1 MRHQPVSAHSCG
13 MQIGG
18 SATSETRDS
27 GLWARVFSVLYDP
40 FLWVGE
46 KAGVAALR
54 KELLTRASGTTVE
67 LGSGTGLNLRY
78 YPETFDELILTEPD
92 AAMRRR
98 LTRRLERKRGSSRVL
113 DAPGERLPFEDESV
127 DTVISTFV
135 LCTVD
140 APDVALQEI
149 RRVLRPGGKLLFL
162 EHVRSESPRLA
173 YWQDRLAGPWQRFAE
188 GCRCNRATGELVR
201 SSGLELEE
209 MHEAR
214 WRAMPP
220 IVRPLLSGVAT
231 KPGGACDV

>member
-1 MRHQPVSAHSCG
+1 
-13 MQIGG
+13 MQIRG
-18 SATSETRDS
+18 SARPTTRKSD
-27 GLWARVFSVLYDP
+27 LWARVFAVLYDP
-40 FLWVGE
+40 FLWAGE
-46 KAGVAALR
+46 KAGVGALR
-54 KELLTRASGTTVE
+54 QELLTRTSGTTVE
-67 LGSGTGLNLRY
+67 LGSGTGLNLRFY
-78 YPETFDELILTEPD
+78 SETLDELILTEPD

-98 LTRRLERKRGSSRVL
+98 LARRLKQERRASQVI
-113 DAPGERLPFEDESV
+113 DASGECLPFDDESV

-149 RRVLRPGGKLLFL
+149 KRVLRPGGKLLFL
-162 EHVRSESPRLA
+162 EHIRSESPRLA
-173 YWQDRLAGPWQRFAE
+173 RWQDRLAGPWQRFAG

-231 KPGGACDV
+231 KSGGACDA